1 MKRWPVA
8 LLALAFPL
16 LAHAAAIT
24 GQAVLAVASIAVL
37 VLAVAW
43 PLRRRA
49 AAFALVLAAAS
60 GVLAAAWASGRVH
73 VLTMLPPILIT
84 FAIAWQ
90 FGASLQPGREPL
102 IRRIV
107 VALHPEAL
115 AIPGVREYTRR
126 VTWLW
131 ALLLGALCVGNTVLA
146 LLAVPGGILPSLGVE
161 PPYAVPLPRW
171 SLFANVVNY
180 LAIGGFF
187 VGEYLYRR
195 TRFPQQP
202 YRGFGD
208 FVGRMARLGP
218 AFWRGR

>member
-1 MKRWPVA
+1 MNRWPVA

-24 GQAVLAVASIAVL
+24 GSAALAVASVAAL

-43 PLRRRA
+43 PLRRRVL
-49 AAFALVLAAAS
+49 AFALLLAAAA
-60 GVLAAAWASGRVH
+60 VALAAAWAAGRVH

-90 FGASLQPGREPL
+90 FAASLQAGREPL

-115 AIPGVREYTRR
+115 QIPGVREYTRR
-126 VTWLW
+126 VTLLW

-146 LLAVPGGILPSLGVE
+146 LLAVPGGLLQAVGIE
-161 PPYAVPLPRW
+161 PFVAVPLQRW
-171 SLFANVVNY
+171 SVFANVVNY
-180 LAIGGFF
+180 VAIGGFF

-208 FVGRMARLGP
+208 FVGRVARLGP